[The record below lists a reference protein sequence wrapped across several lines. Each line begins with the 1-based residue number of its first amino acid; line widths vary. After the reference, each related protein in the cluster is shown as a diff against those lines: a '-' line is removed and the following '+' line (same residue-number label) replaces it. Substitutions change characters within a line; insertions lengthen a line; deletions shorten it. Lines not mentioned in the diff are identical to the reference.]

1 MTRSFRTELFS
12 LRPKCSVVDIALC
25 QEFIG
30 YTSNTEVHDG
40 FDIKLTHRSLL
51 ASSTNAVATV
61 PCRVVYVCSVPLRA
75 DWRIILLF
83 IFFRPCCIK
92 IGGHFRPT
100 PSASGSRPTRRRRPS
115 VSTRASSQ
123 SASSRSTTWLSVTR
137 TPRWSHSSS
146 SHPERPRRARAATS
160 TSFLIIPHSVIN
172 APHTHTRA
180 HTHTPCADMR
190 RVACPALRPCLSGR
204 LVLSIRWP
212 MVCPIHVFRLLDLGF
227 VPGTH
232 SGRCTRCPSRSRAT
246 RARTPVSS
254 TRRSSARC
262 RSPTRALTVRRGADT
277 GCPAAT
283 VTSTSRSATPGSRST
298 R

>member
-160 TSFLIIPHSVIN
+160 TSFLIIRTQLSTPPI
-172 APHTHTRA
+172 HTHARA
-180 HTHTPCADMR
+180 HTHHAPTCAVWHALLCARAYRVDWCFQSDGRWCARFTSFVFWTWALFPGRIQVVVLGARLVQEPPERGR
-190 RVACPALRPCLSGR
+190 RCPAQGDPRPAVGR
-204 LVLSIRWP
+204 R
-212 MVCPIHVFRLLDLGF
+212 
-227 VPGTH
+227 PG
-232 SGRCTRCPSRSRAT
+232 R
-246 RARTPVSS
+246 
-254 TRRSSARC
+254 
-262 RSPTRALTVRRGADT
+262 
-277 GCPAAT
+277 
-283 VTSTSRSATPGSRST
+283 
-298 R
+298 